1 MKRTRHPT
9 IYDIAAEAGV
19 SIATVSRVLRGEQS
33 VSPST
38 RERVDSAIR
47 RHNYRPSS
55 VARGLAGNVTKTI
68 GIVLPRLFN
77 PYYAMLFTGAQ
88 ERAREMGYAL
98 SLFPWSNV
106 NIKANDPAQLL
117 AERSLDGAVV
127 YMEYLPT
134 ADKEH
139 ILLFLKRLKEY
150 MNVAVIGCDLSE
162 YGFPGIFI
170 NNASLALKIVR
181 YLVSLGHERIALIG
195 GEEEDTDPFRRDIG
209 YLEGLREA
217 QLPFTES
224 YRVWGGDTPE
234 SGVLGLN
241 GILDGLKPSFW
252 PTAVIALNDLV
263 ALGCFSAAAA
273 HGLTLPRDLS
283 VIGCDNL
290 VSAPYLAPPL
300 TSVDLHQRRIGARAV
315 EMVISGSIVR
325 EEAKG
330 DIIVRGSC
338 APLKTRDGL
347 TASP

>member
-1 MKRTRHPT
+1 MKRARHAT

-19 SIATVSRVLRGEQS
+19 SIATVSRVLRGEPS
-33 VSPST
+33 VAPAK
-38 RERVDSAIR
+38 RERVENAIR
-47 RHNYRPSS
+47 LHNYRPSS
-55 VARGLAGNVTKTI
+55 AARKLAGTVTKTV

-88 ERAREMGYAL
+88 EKAREMGYAL
-98 SLFPWSNV
+98 SLFPWSSLDMESF
-106 NIKANDPAQLL
+106 DPALLL
-117 AERSLDGAVV
+117 AERCLEGAVV
-127 YMEYLPT
+127 YLEYLPP
-134 ADKEH
+134 ADKDR
-139 ILLFLKRLKEY
+139 ILHFLKRLKEF

-170 NNASLALKIVR
+170 NNAALALKIVR

-195 GEEEDTDPFRRDIG
+195 GSEEDTDPFRRDAG

-234 SGVLGLN
+234 SGLLGLN

-273 HGLTLPRDLS
+273 HGLSLPGDLS

-315 EMVISGSIVR
+315 EMVISGESGI
-325 EEAKG
+325 EEAEW
-330 DIIVRGSC
+330 DIVVRGSC
-338 APLKTRDGL
+338 APCPSRG
-347 TASP
+347 